1 MKDFLATLKSLKTN
15 SHIQKLLILAC
26 DEIKPIRSI
35 TPEEDHG
42 KWMEGK
48 VLHMSLFE
56 TYCQEEN
63 VCQAIS
69 CIAAE
74 DASLK
79 LVHCFLF
86 SPPIQKPFTTHPG
99 DSDQKITKSEN
110 STKLCRNL
118 NFVYTIRRHSR
129 VRSINDKV
137 PAAN

>member
-99 DSDQKITKSEN
+99 DSDQKITKSEKQN
-110 STKLCRNL
+110 ITSL
-118 NFVYTIRRHSR
+118 
-129 VRSINDKV
+129 
-137 PAAN
+137 

>member
-1 MKDFLATLKSLKTN
+1 
-15 SHIQKLLILAC
+15 
-26 DEIKPIRSI
+26 
-35 TPEEDHG
+35 
-42 KWMEGK
+42 
-48 VLHMSLFE
+48 MSLFE

-69 CIAAE
+69 YIAVE

-79 LVHCFLF
+79 LVHCFPF

-99 DSDQKITKSEN
+99 DSDQEITKSEK

-129 VRSINDKV
+129 VHSINDKV